1 MGQEIAKSRFTEDD
15 FQGFQQRLET
25 ETRLFGECLKEGG
38 LATGPA
44 RAGFELE
51 AWLVDPRGRPAG
63 IIAPFLEALDD
74 PLVVPELA
82 TFNLELNGTPVPLGG
97 TALTTLAEELECT
110 WIHCREVAEDLGASV
125 CMTGILP
132 TLAPADLDLEHMAPR
147 ARYRALNEQ
156 VLRLRGGRPL
166 RLRIQ
171 GREAIDLEQ
180 DNVMLEAAATA
191 FQIHL
196 MVAPA
201 EAARLYNASKI
212 LSAPMV
218 ALAANSPYLFGR
230 DLWDET
236 RIPLF
241 EQAVD
246 AGGPPGAQRVGF
258 GLGYAEDILDCFQAN
273 LDRYPI
279 LLPQLLDEPPERFAH
294 LRLHNGTIW
303 RWNRPLIGFDVD
315 GRPHLRLE
323 HRVTPSGP
331 SIPDSL
337 ANAAFYFGLVRAL
350 ADLPEPPEHRLP
362 FVSARANF
370 YAAARY
376 GLKAEVE
383 WFEGRRGTLAELVRD
398 ELLGLAAEGLN
409 TLGLDP
415 AEIDHWLGILRG
427 RLHRGR
433 TGAAWQRAWVARHGP
448 DWRGLVEAGLG
459 GLDRCCPVHQ
469 WPV

>member
-1 MGQEIAKSRFTEDD
+1 MGQEIATSRFGEAD
-15 FQGFQQRLET
+15 FAAFRKRLET
-25 ETRLFGECLKEGG
+25 ETRLLGEM
-38 LATGPA
+38 LADAAFATAPA
-44 RAGFELE
+44 QAGFELE
-51 AWLVDPRGRPAG
+51 AWLVDRAGRPAG
-63 IIAPFLEALDD
+63 IIGPFLEALDD

-82 TFNLELNGTPVPLGG
+82 TFNLELNGTPVILGG
-97 TALTTLAEELECT
+97 TALSDLAEELECT
-110 WIHCREVAEDLGASV
+110 WIHCREVAEELDASV

-132 TLAPADLDLEHMAPR
+132 TLRPADLDLEHMAPR

-166 RLRIQ
+166 RLHIQ
-171 GREAIDLEQ
+171 GREDIDLEQ
-180 DNVMLEAAATA
+180 GDVMLEAAGTS

-196 MVAPA
+196 RVAPA

-246 AGGPPGAQRVGF
+246 VGGPEGVRRVGF
-258 GLGYAEDILDCFQAN
+258 GLGYVTDILDCFRTN
-273 LDRYPI
+273 LERYPV
-279 LLPQLLDEPPERFAH
+279 LLPQVMDEAPERFAH

-303 RWNRPLIGFDVD
+303 RWNRPLIGFDG

-323 HRVTPSGP
+323 HRVVPAGP
-331 SIPDSL
+331 SIPDTL

-350 ADLPEPPEHRLP
+350 ADLPEPPERRLP
-362 FVSARANF
+362 FARARANF
-370 YAAARY
+370 YAAARS
-376 GLKAEVE
+376 GLDAEVA
-383 WFEGRRGTLAELVRD
+383 WFEGHRGPLRELIRD
-398 ELLGLAAEGLN
+398 ELLGLAEQGLQG
-409 TLGLDP
+409 LALDP
-415 AEIDHWLGILRG
+415 AEIEHWLGILRG

-433 TGAAWQRAWVARHGP
+433 TGAAWQRAWVARHGR
-448 DWRGLVEAGLG
+448 DWRGLVEAGLS